1 MYLCDV
7 LIYTKL
13 VKIVTKPIDFL
24 TRKSIIVTM
33 EDVNLRKGKEVFT
46 MSKKEIIRAIPG
58 CIIACAV
65 FCALLFGIRA
75 YAFHE
80 MREMRE
86 AQATREDVALMAAMQ
101 VTQTSIEQAMKP
113 ASEVFDVSALSGW
126 CGAGECG
133 TVRMVGAVI
142 VGEAAGCWELMDDH
156 GEIWYIE
163 KLDLLPDD
171 FLLIWID
178 DMNTDDIMDDEII
191 KVWKEARWGP
201 LPLGEIVKK
210 IICVNGKLAIDK
222 TA

>member
-1 MYLCDV
+1 MCLCNM

-13 VKIVTKPIDFL
+13 IKIVTKPIAFL
-24 TRKSIIVTM
+24 TKMSIIITM
-33 EDVNLRKGKEVFT
+33 EDTNLRKGKEVFT

-65 FCALLFGIRA
+65 FFAMLFGIRA

-86 AQATREDVALMAAMQ
+86 AQTAREEAAQVAAVQ
-101 VTQTSIEQAMKP
+101 VAQTTIEQAVKP
-113 ASEVFDVSALSGW
+113 ACEVFDISALSGW

-142 VGEAAGCWELMDDH
+142 VGESAGCWELMDDH
-156 GEIWYIE
+156 GECWYIE

-178 DMNTDDIMDDEII
+178 DMGTDDIQDDEII
-191 KVWKEARWGP
+191 KVWREAR
-201 LPLGEIVKK
+201 
-210 IICVNGKLAIDK
+210 
-222 TA
+222 

>member
-1 MYLCDV
+1 M

-13 VKIVTKPIDFL
+13 IKIFTKAIDFL

-33 EDVNLRKGKEVFT
+33 EDMNLRKGKEVFT

-65 FCALLFGIRA
+65 FCAMLFGIRA

-86 AQATREDVALMAAMQ
+86 AQAAREETAQVIAMQ
-101 VTQTSIEQAMKP
+101 VTQTSIEQVVKP
-113 ASEVFDVSALSGW
+113 ACEVFDISNLSGW
-126 CGAGECG
+126 CGAGEYG

-142 VGEAAGCWELMDDH
+142 VRESAGCWKLMDDY

-163 KLDLLPDD
+163 KLDLSPDD

-178 DMNTDDIMDDEII
+178 DMNTDDIQDDEII
-191 KVWKEARWGP
+191 KVWREARWGP
-201 LPLGEIVKK
+201 LSSGKIVKK

>member
-13 VKIVTKPIDFL
+13 IKIVTKSIDSL
-24 TRKSIIVTM
+24 TKKSIIVTM
-33 EDVNLRKGKEVFT
+33 EDMNLRKGKEVFT

-86 AQATREDVALMAAMQ
+86 AQTAREEAAQVVATQ
-101 VTQTSIEQAMKP
+101 VTQTSIGQAVKP
-113 ASEVFDVSALSGW
+113 ACEVFDVSDLSGW
-126 CGAGECG
+126 CGAGEYG

-142 VGEAAGCWELMDDH
+142 VGESAGCWELMDDH

-191 KVWKEARWGP
+191 KVWKEAR
-201 LPLGEIVKK
+201 
-210 IICVNGKLAIDK
+210 
-222 TA
+222 

>member
-1 MYLCDV
+1 
-7 LIYTKL
+7 
-13 VKIVTKPIDFL
+13 
-24 TRKSIIVTM
+24 
-33 EDVNLRKGKEVFT
+33 

-65 FCALLFGIRA
+65 FFAMLFGIRA

-86 AQATREDVALMAAMQ
+86 VQAAREEAAQVAAVQ
-101 VTQTSIEQAMKP
+101 VVQTAVKQAMKP
-113 ASEVFDVSALSGW
+113 ACEVFDVSALSGW

-142 VGEAAGCWELMDDH
+142 TGEAAGCWELMDDH

-163 KLDLLPDD
+163 KLNLLPDD

-178 DMNTDDIMDDEII
+178 DMGTDDIQDDEII
-191 KVWKEARWGP
+191 KVWREAR
-201 LPLGEIVKK
+201 
-210 IICVNGKLAIDK
+210 
-222 TA
+222 

>member
-1 MYLCDV
+1 M
-7 LIYTKL
+7 T
-13 VKIVTKPIDFL
+13 
-24 TRKSIIVTM
+24 
-33 EDVNLRKGKEVFT
+33 
-46 MSKKEIIRAIPG
+46 KKEIIRAIPG

-86 AQATREDVALMAAMQ
+86 AQTAREEAAQVAAVQ
-101 VTQTSIEQAMKP
+101 VAQTSIKQAVKP
-113 ASEVFDVSALSGW
+113 ACEVFDVSDLSGW
-126 CGAGECG
+126 CGAGEYG

-142 VGEAAGCWELMDDH
+142 VGESAGCWELIDDH

-191 KVWKEARWGP
+191 KVWKEAR
-201 LPLGEIVKK
+201 
-210 IICVNGKLAIDK
+210 
-222 TA
+222 

>member
-1 MYLCDV
+1 M

-13 VKIVTKPIDFL
+13 IKIFTKAIDFL

-33 EDVNLRKGKEVFT
+33 EDMNLRKGKEVFT

-65 FCALLFGIRA
+65 FCAMLFGIRA

-86 AQATREDVALMAAMQ
+86 AQTAREETAQVIAMQ
-101 VTQTSIEQAMKP
+101 VTQTSIEQVVKP
-113 ASEVFDVSALSGW
+113 ACEVFDVSDLSGW
-126 CGAGECG
+126 CGAGEYG

-142 VGEAAGCWELMDDH
+142 VGESAGCWKLMDDY

-163 KLDLLPDD
+163 KLDLFPDD

-191 KVWKEARWGP
+191 KVWREVR
-201 LPLGEIVKK
+201 
-210 IICVNGKLAIDK
+210 
-222 TA
+222 

>member
-1 MYLCDV
+1 MCLCNV

-13 VKIVTKPIDFL
+13 IKNVTKPIAFL

-46 MSKKEIIRAIPG
+46 MTKKEIIRAIPG

-65 FCALLFGIRA
+65 FFAMLFGIRA

-86 AQATREDVALMAAMQ
+86 AQTAREEAAQVVATQ
-101 VTQTSIEQAMKP
+101 VTQTSIEQAVKP
-113 ASEVFDVSALSGW
+113 ACEVFDVSDLSGW
-126 CGAGECG
+126 CGAGEYG

-142 VGEAAGCWELMDDH
+142 VGESAGCWELMDDH
-156 GEIWYIE
+156 GECWYIE

-178 DMNTDDIMDDEII
+178 DMGTDDIQDDEII
-191 KVWKEARWGP
+191 KVWKEAR
-201 LPLGEIVKK
+201 
-210 IICVNGKLAIDK
+210 
-222 TA
+222 

>member
-1 MYLCDV
+1 M

-13 VKIVTKPIDFL
+13 IKIFTKAIDFL

-33 EDVNLRKGKEVFT
+33 EDMNLRKGKEVFT

-65 FCALLFGIRA
+65 FCAMLFGIRA

-86 AQATREDVALMAAMQ
+86 AQAAREETAQVIAMQ
-101 VTQTSIEQAMKP
+101 VTQTSIEQVVKP
-113 ASEVFDVSALSGW
+113 ACEVFDISNLSGW
-126 CGAGECG
+126 CGAGEYG

-142 VGEAAGCWELMDDH
+142 VRESAGCWKLMDDY

-163 KLDLLPDD
+163 KLDLSPDD

-178 DMNTDDIMDDEII
+178 DMNTDDIQDDEII
-191 KVWKEARWGP
+191 KVWREAR
-201 LPLGEIVKK
+201 
-210 IICVNGKLAIDK
+210 
-222 TA
+222 

>member
-1 MYLCDV
+1 
-7 LIYTKL
+7 
-13 VKIVTKPIDFL
+13 
-24 TRKSIIVTM
+24 
-33 EDVNLRKGKEVFT
+33 

-65 FCALLFGIRA
+65 FYAMLFGIRA

-86 AQATREDVALMAAMQ
+86 AQAAREESAQIVATQ
-101 VTQTSIEQAMKP
+101 VAQTAIEQTVARP
-113 ASEVFDVSALSGW
+113 AGEVFDVSDLSGW
-126 CGAGECG
+126 CGAGEYG

-142 VGEAAGCWELMDDH
+142 VGESAGCWKLMDDY

-178 DMNTDDIMDDEII
+178 DMNTDDIQDDEII
-191 KVWKEARWGP
+191 KVWREALSGP
-201 LPLGEIVKK
+201 LSPGEIVKK
-210 IICVNGKLAIDK
+210 IIYVNGKLAIDK
-222 TA
+222 TAYSGVY

>member
-1 MYLCDV
+1 M

-13 VKIVTKPIDFL
+13 IKIFTKAIDFL
-24 TRKSIIVTM
+24 TGKSIIVTM
-33 EDVNLRKGKEVFT
+33 EDMNLRKGKEVFT

-65 FCALLFGIRA
+65 FCAMLFGIRA

-86 AQATREDVALMAAMQ
+86 AQAAREETAQVIAMQ
-101 VTQTSIEQAMKP
+101 VTQTSIEQVVKP
-113 ASEVFDVSALSGW
+113 ACEVFDISNLSGW
-126 CGAGECG
+126 CGAGEYG

-142 VGEAAGCWELMDDH
+142 VRESAGCWKLMDDY

-163 KLDLLPDD
+163 KLDLSPDD

-178 DMNTDDIMDDEII
+178 DMNTDDIQDDEII
-191 KVWKEARWGP
+191 KVWREAR
-201 LPLGEIVKK
+201 
-210 IICVNGKLAIDK
+210 
-222 TA
+222 

>member
-1 MYLCDV
+1 M

-13 VKIVTKPIDFL
+13 IKIVTKPIAFL
-24 TRKSIIVTM
+24 TKMSIIITM
-33 EDVNLRKGKEVFT
+33 EDTNLRKGKEVFT

-65 FCALLFGIRA
+65 FFAMLFGIRA

-86 AQATREDVALMAAMQ
+86 AQTAREEAAQVAAVQ
-101 VTQTSIEQAMKP
+101 VAQTTIEQAVKP
-113 ASEVFDVSALSGW
+113 ACEVFDISALSGW

-142 VGEAAGCWELMDDH
+142 VGESAGCWELMDDH
-156 GEIWYIE
+156 GECWYIE

-178 DMNTDDIMDDEII
+178 DMGTDDIQDDEII
-191 KVWKEARWGP
+191 KVWREAR
-201 LPLGEIVKK
+201 
-210 IICVNGKLAIDK
+210 
-222 TA
+222 

>member
-1 MYLCDV
+1 M

-13 VKIVTKPIDFL
+13 IKIVTKSIDFL
-24 TRKSIIVTM
+24 TKKSIIVTM
-33 EDVNLRKGKEVFT
+33 EDMSLRKGKEVFT

-65 FCALLFGIRA
+65 FCALLFGIRT

-86 AQATREDVALMAAMQ
+86 AQVAREEAAQVIATQ
-101 VTQTSIEQAMKP
+101 VTQTSIEQAVKP

-142 VGEAAGCWELMDDH
+142 IGEAAGCWELMDDH

-163 KLDLLPDD
+163 KLDLFPDD

-178 DMNTDDIMDDEII
+178 DMNTDDIQDDEII
-191 KVWKEARWGP
+191 KVWREAR
-201 LPLGEIVKK
+201 
-210 IICVNGKLAIDK
+210 
-222 TA
+222 

>member
-1 MYLCDV
+1 MCLCNV

-13 VKIVTKPIDFL
+13 IKIFTKPIAFL

-46 MSKKEIIRAIPG
+46 MTKKEIIRAIPG

-65 FCALLFGIRA
+65 FFAMLFGIRA

-86 AQATREDVALMAAMQ
+86 VQAAREEAAQVVAMQ
-101 VTQTSIEQAMKP
+101 VAQTTVEQAVKP
-113 ASEVFDVSALSGW
+113 ACEVFDVSALSGW
-126 CGAGECG
+126 CGAGEFG

-142 VGEAAGCWELMDDH
+142 TGEAAGCWELMDDH

-191 KVWKEARWGP
+191 KVWKEAR
-201 LPLGEIVKK
+201 
-210 IICVNGKLAIDK
+210 
-222 TA
+222 

>member
-1 MYLCDV
+1 
-7 LIYTKL
+7 
-13 VKIVTKPIDFL
+13 
-24 TRKSIIVTM
+24 M
-33 EDVNLRKGKEVFT
+33 EDMNLRKGKEVFT

-65 FCALLFGIRA
+65 FCAMLFGIRA

-86 AQATREDVALMAAMQ
+86 AQAAREETAQVVATQ
-101 VTQTSIEQAMKP
+101 VTQTSIEQAVKP
-113 ASEVFDVSALSGW
+113 ACEVFDVSDLSGW
-126 CGAGECG
+126 CGAGEYG

-142 VGEAAGCWELMDDH
+142 IGEAAGCWELMDDH

-178 DMNTDDIMDDEII
+178 DMNTDDIQDDEII
-191 KVWKEARWGP
+191 KVWREAR
-201 LPLGEIVKK
+201 
-210 IICVNGKLAIDK
+210 
-222 TA
+222 

>member
-1 MYLCDV
+1 M
-7 LIYTKL
+7 T
-13 VKIVTKPIDFL
+13 
-24 TRKSIIVTM
+24 
-33 EDVNLRKGKEVFT
+33 
-46 MSKKEIIRAIPG
+46 KKEIIRAIPG

-86 AQATREDVALMAAMQ
+86 AQTTREEAAQVAAMQ
-101 VTQTSIEQAMKP
+101 VAQTTVEQAMKP
-113 ASEVFDVSALSGW
+113 ACEVFDVSALSGW

-142 VGEAAGCWELMDDH
+142 IGEAAGCWELMDDY
-156 GEIWYIE
+156 GEIWYVE

-178 DMNTDDIMDDEII
+178 DMGTDDIQDDEII
-191 KVWKEARWGP
+191 KVWREAR
-201 LPLGEIVKK
+201 
-210 IICVNGKLAIDK
+210 
-222 TA
+222 

>member
-1 MYLCDV
+1 MGLCNV

-13 VKIVTKPIDFL
+13 IKIVTKPIAFL
-24 TRKSIIVTM
+24 TKMSIIITM
-33 EDVNLRKGKEVFT
+33 EGVNLRKGKEVFT

-86 AQATREDVALMAAMQ
+86 VQIAREEAAQVAAVQ
-101 VTQTSIEQAMKP
+101 VAQTTIEQAVKP
-113 ASEVFDVSALSGW
+113 ACEVFDVSALSGW

-142 VGEAAGCWELMDDH
+142 IGEAAGCWELMDDH

-178 DMNTDDIMDDEII
+178 DMNTDDIQDDEII
-191 KVWKEARWGP
+191 KVWREAR
-201 LPLGEIVKK
+201 
-210 IICVNGKLAIDK
+210 
-222 TA
+222 

>member
-1 MYLCDV
+1 M

-13 VKIVTKPIDFL
+13 IKIVTKPIAFL
-24 TRKSIIVTM
+24 TKMSIIITM
-33 EDVNLRKGKEVFT
+33 EDTNLRKGKEVFT

-65 FCALLFGIRA
+65 FFAMLFGIRA

-86 AQATREDVALMAAMQ
+86 AQAAREEAAQVAAVQ
-101 VTQTSIEQAMKP
+101 VAQTTIKQAVKP
-113 ASEVFDVSALSGW
+113 ACEVFDVSDLSGW
-126 CGAGECG
+126 CGAGEYG

-142 VGEAAGCWELMDDH
+142 VGESAGCWELMDDH

-191 KVWKEARWGP
+191 KVWKEAR
-201 LPLGEIVKK
+201 
-210 IICVNGKLAIDK
+210 
-222 TA
+222 